1 MATMRQRST
10 AASTSD
16 DDAPVRPST
25 AAQIIRRVRALDV
38 VYPKAEEEALTHT
51 SSGASLTL
59 VTLVLSTLLF
69 LSELYAYL
77 AASYTHSIHV
87 DTSLAHRIPI
97 SFNISFPHLQCSLTS
112 IDVMDVSGEVQ
123 VDAHTDIYRT
133 RLSAS
138 GVKIGAPFTDL
149 HVEGGGGGVEHR
161 VDRRG
166 EGCLLSATLS
176 VNKVAGNVHIA
187 LGASHAHDSAANAQ
201 AGGGKH
207 MHMFQLP
214 DVVHFDASHRI
225 TDFRF
230 GPTIPTAIYPL
241 DGAVNAIAPPYTS
254 AHFQYFIK
262 IVPTLYTSAA
272 NATTRTHQYSV
283 TSQTHYIGGPLGL
296 ASGGQQRIPGVFF
309 VYDLS
314 PFMVHV
320 REKRVGFGHFLVS
333 VCAIVGGVVTVAG
346 MISSCVFYG
355 TKLAAAAH

>member
-1 MATMRQRST
+1 MSSIRHRST
-10 AASTSD
+10 GSTSD
-16 DDAPVRPST
+16 DELPVRPST
-25 AAQIIRRVRALDV
+25 TAQIIRRVRAFDV

-51 SSGASLTL
+51 SSGNSLTL
-59 VTLVLSTLLF
+59 ITLALSTLLF
-69 LSELYAYL
+69 LSELYTYL

-133 RLSAS
+133 RLSA
-138 GVKIGAPFTDL
+138 GGIKIGAPFTDL
-149 HVEGGGGGVEHR
+149 HLESGSGGIEHR

-166 EGCLLSATLS
+166 EGCLVSATLA

-187 LGASHAHDSAANAQ
+187 LGASHAHDTAANQQ

-214 DVVHFDASHRI
+214 EVMNFDASHHI
-225 TDFRF
+225 VDFRF
-230 GPTIPTAIYPL
+230 GPTVPTAIYPL
-241 DGAVNAIAPPYTS
+241 DGVTNTVAPPYTS

-262 IVPTLYTSAA
+262 IVPTLYTSAY
-272 NATTRTHQYSV
+272 NVTTRTHQYSV

-296 ASGGQQRIPGVFF
+296 AGGGQQRIPGVFF

-320 REKRVGFGHFLVS
+320 REKRVGFGQFLVS
-333 VCAIVGGVVTVAG
+333 VCAIVGGVVTIAG

-355 TKLAAAAH
+355 SKLTSQ

>member
-1 MATMRQRST
+1 MATMRHRST
-10 AASTSD
+10 ASTSD
-16 DDAPVRPST
+16 DDLPARPST
-25 AAQIIRRVRALDV
+25 TAQIIRRVRAFDV

-59 VTLVLSTLLF
+59 ITLVLSTLLF
-69 LSELYAYL
+69 LSELYTYL

-133 RLSAS
+133 RLSAG
-138 GVKIGAPFTDL
+138 GVKIGQPFTDL
-149 HVEGGGGGVEHR
+149 HVEGGSGGVEHR

-166 EGCLLSATLS
+166 EGCLISATLA

-187 LGASHAHDSAANAQ
+187 LGASHAHDNTGA
-201 AGGGKH
+201 GGKH
-207 MHMFQLP
+207 MHQFQLP
-214 DVVHFDASHRI
+214 EVMHFDASHRI
-225 TDFRF
+225 VDFRF
-230 GPTIPTAIYPL
+230 GPPIPTAIYPL
-241 DGAVNAIAPPYTS
+241 DGTVATIAPPYTS

-262 IVPTLYTSAA
+262 IVPTLYTSAY
-272 NATTRTHQYSV
+272 NVTTRTHQYSV
-283 TSQTHYIGGPLGL
+283 TSQTHNIGGPMGL
-296 ASGGQQRIPGVFF
+296 AGGGQQRIPGVFF

-320 REKRVGFGHFLVS
+320 REKRVGFGQFLVS

-346 MISSCVFYG
+346 IISSCVFYG
-355 TKLAAAAH
+355 AKMANQRE

>member
-1 MATMRQRST
+1 MTSMRHRST
-10 AASTSD
+10 ASTSD
-16 DDAPVRPST
+16 DDLPVRQST
-25 AAQIIRRVRALDV
+25 TAQLIRHVRAFDV

-59 VTLVLSTLLF
+59 LTLVLSTLLF
-69 LSELYAYL
+69 LSELYTYL

-97 SFNISFPHLQCSLTS
+97 TFNISFPHLQCSLTS

-133 RLSAS
+133 RLSAG
-138 GVKIGAPFTDL
+138 GVKIGQPFTDL
-149 HVEGGGGGVEHR
+149 HVEGSGGGTEHR

-166 EGCLLSATLS
+166 EGCLVSATLA

-187 LGASHAHDSAANAQ
+187 LGASHAHDTAANQQ

-214 DVVHFDASHRI
+214 EVMHFDASHRI
-225 TDFRF
+225 IDFRF

-241 DGAVNAIAPPYTS
+241 DDTTAAISPPYTS

-272 NATTRTHQYSV
+272 NETTRTQQYSV
-283 TSQTHYIGGPLGL
+283 TSQTHYIGGPTR
-296 ASGGQQRIPGVFF
+296 AYGVAVSS
-309 VYDLS
+309 VY
-314 PFMVHV
+314 
-320 REKRVGFGHFLVS
+320 RVCFS
-333 VCAIVGGVVTVAG
+333 C
-346 MISSCVFYG
+346 MICRRLWYM
-355 TKLAAAAH
+355 